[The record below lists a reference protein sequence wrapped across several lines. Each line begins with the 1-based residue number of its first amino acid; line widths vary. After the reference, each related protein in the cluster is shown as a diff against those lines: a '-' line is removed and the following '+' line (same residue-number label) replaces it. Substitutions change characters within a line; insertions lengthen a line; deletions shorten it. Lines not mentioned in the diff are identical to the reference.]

1 MHVLDVMKEVG
12 KRWGVLNEEGRIYFL
27 KKADVD
33 KIRFSNEN
41 KKFLE
46 EMRKLKEKSKD
57 FFLKR
62 FKSSTILQKRSYTL
76 LDEKSD
82 HEQFL
87 PPLKKQ
93 RREPGQPKKPLSAY
107 IYFSQEVF

>member
-12 KRWGVLNEEGRIYFL
+12 RRWGIIEEESKKYFMR
-27 KKADVD
+27 KADLD

-41 KKFLE
+41 KKFQD

-62 FKSSTILQKRSYTL
+62 YKSQTIL
-76 LDEKSD
+76 
-82 HEQFL
+82 
-87 PPLKKQ
+87 
-93 RREPGQPKKPLSAY
+93 
-107 IYFSQEVF
+107 